1 MWGLAPFVSYPFSN
15 TQFRDWYYWV
25 ADRACMCVY
34 QSWAISSRDSTSPSR
49 RHTHTPNLARSQTG
63 TRRFVRASHTHDDR
77 AFFLPCLLFLF
88 LSNGHH
94 FLPVFHQNLFGAT
107 NFIDAQG
114 KIWPFLFFFF
124 GSGTFSRDSAG
135 NPNRSQGGSAQR
147 HSGRPK
153 CFSIFLLFAHRA
165 DLERETWAEVPAGK
179 QGIACLGPGLWR
191 SKIDD
196 LILFFPFFW
205 S

>member
-1 MWGLAPFVSYPFSN
+1 
-15 TQFRDWYYWV
+15 V

-77 AFFLPCLLFLF
+77 ALFLSCLLFLF

-94 FLPVFHQNLFGAT
+94 FLPVFHQNFGAT

-114 KIWPFLFFFF
+114 KIWPFLFFF
-124 GSGTFSRDSAG
+124 
-135 NPNRSQGGSAQR
+135 
-147 HSGRPK
+147 SGREH
-153 CFSIFLLFAHRA
+153 FLGIRREIQTGHRA
-165 DLERETWAEVPAGK
+165 AVLS
-179 QGIACLGPGLWR
+179 GIAADQSVFRFSCFLPIGR
-191 SKIDD
+191 I
-196 LILFFPFFW
+196 
-205 S
+205 